1 MWRGASWCRRVLD
14 LPLHPLLVAG
24 GLLAIVV
31 ALNLHAPA
39 QPTLLQR
46 ALASLLIGL
55 CAIPSL
61 MWASNRHWP
70 HALLP
75 HAGVLY
81 AACFALPVLLLPRF
95 AGTWPSSPRLDGA
108 IDGALVL
115 AVGGWIALMIGHF
128 VMAGWL
134 TRTLPRVEVA
144 PGPLQAS
151 DSSHARGAPS
161 RAARERAAP
170 AEGSFLARG
179 APSRSPAEG
188 SFLARGAPSRS
199 PAEGSAKTI
208 AAVAACI
215 GVPCFYLDNA
225 AVLAHYTGRAL
236 LPDAVAFPIAFAGQ
250 AVVFA
255 VLVLFHLHLRG
266 QLGVMGRACLIVLTV
281 YYTLLGCS
289 TGMANHGLKAL
300 FGLFAAY
307 AVVAHRPT
315 WRYMACGALVAVF
328 LLLVVLPGRYHY
340 RQLVWTHG
348 VDPAGA
354 PPGLGHEFQVLPG
367 AELEQVVKTP
377 AYSVTLKDGALTYA
391 HHDPMV
397 CKKRGVVVDFLLFV
411 HVHPVDL
418 DDLPYERR
426 RYGFS
431 QRDVSAK
438 NGAVVDGQCVYNV
451 PLPDHAIRL
460 VRVGLY
466 RYATS
471 DNHETY
477 MSGRLELAAPASDT
491 AMDVDSKGEW
501 HLATRNATTWKI
513 APASPAHS
521 RLRVAVADEE
531 EQRQITKIGAN
542 NRIRVEIDQRNWA
555 EYVVSSVRIS
565 GQLAT
570 FRLSELHR
578 LQGDPSALQDG
589 AAATLRYEQVGPIVA
604 ALAWPGQRPREGT
617 NPAAPEASRSLA
629 SSAVIYAKGLLP
641 LAFTAGSQTRFQKT
655 VQRFDRLLPVA
666 WIMENTPARVPHL
679 RGETLR
685 PLLYKLV
692 PRAAFDDKPED
703 SLSPIEQSYR
713 LVMPGDSM
721 RHFKV
726 HQLGELYAN
735 FGATGA
741 VLGLLALGLLLRVIH
756 HLFHH
761 ASASAATMAGGTHLL
776 VVLVLEMESILSVSW
791 GFVAWY
797 LIALLALAASWR
809 LGRRWFER
817 LRAPWRAP
825 RTR

>member
-1 MWRGASWCRRVLD
+1 MRRTAAWCRRLLD
-14 LPLHPLLVAG
+14 LPLHPLLLAVA
-24 GLLAIVV
+24 LLAIVV
-31 ALNLHAPA
+31 ALNLYAPA
-39 QPTLLQR
+39 QPTLPQR
-46 ALASLLIGL
+46 GLASLLIGL

-61 MWASNRHWP
+61 MWASSRHWP

-81 AACFALPVLLLPRF
+81 AACFALPVFLLPGF
-95 AGTWPSSPRLDGA
+95 SGAWPSTPRLDGA

-115 AVGGWIALMIGHF
+115 AVGGWTALMIGHF
-128 VMAGWL
+128 VVTAGWL
-134 TRTLPRVEVA
+134 TRAVPRVEVV
-144 PGPLQAS
+144 PGSL
-151 DSSHARGAPS
+151 HA
-161 RAARERAAP
+161 
-170 AEGSFLARG
+170 
-179 APSRSPAEG
+179 G

-225 AVLAHYTGRAL
+225 AVLAHYSGRAL

-266 QLGVMGRACLIVLTV
+266 QLGVMGRVCLIVLTA

-300 FGLFAAY
+300 FGLFAAC

-315 WRYMACGALVAVF
+315 WRYMACGALVAVV

-354 PPGLGHEFQVLPG
+354 PPGRGHEFQVLPR
-367 AELEQVVKTP
+367 AELEQAVETP
-377 AYSVTLKDGALTYA
+377 AYSLTLKDRVLTYVN
-391 HHDPMV
+391 HDSAV
-397 CKKRGVVVDFLLFV
+397 CEKHQVVVDFLLFV
-411 HVHPVDL
+411 HMHPVDL
-418 DDLPYERR
+418 DDLPYQRR
-426 RYGFS
+426 PYGFD
-431 QRDVSAK
+431 QQDVSAK
-438 NGAVVDGQCVYNV
+438 SGTVVDGQCVYDV
-451 PLPDHAIRL
+451 PLPDYEIRF

-466 RYATS
+466 RFATS
-471 DNHETY
+471 DSHETY
-477 MSGRLELAAPASDT
+477 MPGRLELAAPASNT
-491 AMDVDSKGEW
+491 AADVDSQGEW
-501 HLATRNATTWKI
+501 HLATRNAATWKI

-531 EQRQITKIGAN
+531 ARRQMAKIGAG
-542 NRIRVEIDQRNWA
+542 NRIRVEINERNWA
-555 EYVVSSVRIS
+555 EYVVSAVRMS
-565 GQLAT
+565 NQLAT

-578 LQGDPSALQDG
+578 LQGDPSALKDG
-589 AAATLRYEQVGPIVA
+589 AAAMLRYEQVGPIAA
-604 ALAWPGQRPREGT
+604 ALSWPGQRPREGT

-629 SSAVIYAKGLLP
+629 SNAVIYAKGLLP
-641 LAFTAGSQTRFQKT
+641 LAFTVGSDASFQKT
-655 VQRFDRLLPVA
+655 VRRFDRLLPVA
-666 WIMENTPARVPHL
+666 WIMANTPVRVPHL

-692 PRAAFDDKPED
+692 PRAIFNDKPED
-703 SLSPIEQSYR
+703 SLRSIEQSYG
-713 LVMPGDSM
+713 LVTPGDST

-735 FGATGA
+735 FGVPGA
-741 VLGLLALGLLLRVIH
+741 IVGMLALGVLLRVIH

-776 VVLVLEMESILSVSW
+776 TVLVLEMESILSVSW

-809 LGRRWFER
+809 VGRRWFER
-817 LRAPWRAP
+817 TGAPWGAP
-825 RTR
+825 HTR

>member
-1 MWRGASWCRRVLD
+1 MSGVSPGTRRWPAASWCRRLLD
-14 LPLHPLLVAG
+14 LPLHPLLVAVA
-24 GLLAIVV
+24 LLAIVV
-31 ALNLHAPA
+31 ALNRYAPA

-46 ALASLLIGL
+46 GLASLLIGL

-81 AACFALPVLLLPRF
+81 AACFALPVFLLPGF
-95 AGTWPSSPRLDGA
+95 SGAWPSSPRLDGA

-115 AVGGWIALMIGHF
+115 AVGGWTALMIGHF
-128 VMAGWL
+128 VATAGWL
-134 TRTLPRVEVA
+134 TRTLPRVEVT
-144 PGPLQAS
+144 PGPL
-151 DSSHARGAPS
+151 HA
-161 RAARERAAP
+161 
-170 AEGSFLARG
+170 GSFLARG
-179 APSRSPAEG
+179 SPSRSPAEG

-225 AVLAHYTGRAL
+225 AVLAHYSGGAL

-266 QLGVMGRACLIVLTV
+266 QLGVMGRVCLVVLTA

-300 FGLFAAY
+300 FGLFAAC

-315 WRYMACGALVAVF
+315 WRYMACGALVAVV
-328 LLLVVLPGRYHY
+328 LLLVVLPSRYHY

-354 PPGLGHEFQVLPG
+354 PPGLGHEFQGPPE
-367 AELEQVVKTP
+367 AELEQAVDTP
-377 AYSVTLKDGALTYA
+377 GYSVTLNDRVLTYV
-391 HHDPMV
+391 HHDPAV
-397 CKKRGVVVDFLLFV
+397 CEKRGVVVDFLLFV

-418 DDLPYERR
+418 DDLAYERR
-426 RYGFS
+426 RYGFD
-431 QRDVSAK
+431 QQDVSAK
-438 NGAVVDGQCVYNV
+438 NGAVVGGQCVYHV
-451 PLPDHAIRL
+451 PLPDYAIRS

-466 RYATS
+466 RFATTG
-471 DNHETY
+471 NHETY
-477 MSGRLELAAPASDT
+477 MPGRLELAAPASDT
-491 AMDVDSKGEW
+491 AMDVDSNGEW
-501 HLATRNATTWKI
+501 HLATSNAATWKI

-531 EQRQITKIGAN
+531 ERRQMAKIGAN

-555 EYVVSSVRIS
+555 EYVVSEVRIS
-565 GQLAT
+565 DQLAT

-578 LQGDPSALQDG
+578 LQGDPSALTDG
-589 AAATLRYEQVGPIVA
+589 AAAMLRYEQAGPIVA
-604 ALAWPGQRPREGT
+604 VLSWPGQLPREGT

-629 SSAVIYAKGLLP
+629 SSAVIYAKDLLP
-641 LAFTAGSQTRFQKT
+641 LAFTASSHARFEKT
-655 VQRFDRLLPVA
+655 IRRFDRLLPVA
-666 WIMENTPARVPHL
+666 WIMANTPARVPHL

-692 PRAAFDDKPED
+692 PRAVFNDKPKD
-703 SLSPIEQSYR
+703 SLGSIEQSYG
-713 LVMPGDSM
+713 LVLQGDST

-735 FGATGA
+735 FGTPGA
-741 VLGLLALGLLLRVIH
+741 IVGMLALGLLLRVIH

-761 ASASAATMAGGTHLL
+761 AGASAVTMAGGTHLL
-776 VVLVLEMESILSVSW
+776 TVLVLEMESILSVSW

-797 LIALLALAASWR
+797 LIGLLALAASWR
-809 LGRRWFER
+809 VGRRWFER
-817 LRAPWRAP
+817 PSAPQRP
-825 RTR
+825 PHTL